1 MFKLQHSRPMKKSRF
16 SLEEIEDVLYGE
28 GPVPVHEI
36 RMRSGLPEIWTG
48 TNGGRFFVGVCCYGT
63 CPFGDCQLV
72 YEIYEDSGVFEFE
85 RPDYV
90 YVLTADGYDVNVA
103 GRMFE

>member
-1 MFKLQHSRPMKKSRF
+1 MFKMQHARPMRRSKL
-16 SLEEIEDVLYGE
+16 SLEEIEDVLSSE

-36 RMRSGLPEIWTG
+36 RMRSGLPEISTG
-48 TNGGRFFVGVCCYGT
+48 TNGGRFFVCVCCYGS
-63 CPFGDCQLV
+63 CRFGDCQLV
-72 YEIYEDSGVFEFE
+72 YEVEEDSGMFEYE

>member
-1 MFKLQHSRPMKKSRF
+1 MFRLQHAKPMKKSRF
-16 SLEEIEDVLYGE
+16 SLEEIEDALSSE
-28 GPVPVHEI
+28 GPVSVHDI

-48 TNGGRFFVGVCCYGT
+48 TNGGRFYVGVACYGS
-63 CPFGDCQLV
+63 CRFGDCQLV
-72 YEIYEDSGVFEFE
+72 YEVEEDSGMFEYE